1 MESLGVALLS
11 WNLTQTELL
20 IFIIVVRLFVIKGS
34 CDI

>member
-1 MESLGVALLS
+1 MKSLGVALLS
-11 WNLTQTELL
+11 WNLTQAELL